1 MYHSLDKRIWFTI
14 IFLPLKESHYVPDM
28 DFFGISSP
36 FSFHLELLRIEL
48 PKLTP
53 SILMEIVI
61 ILVVLLGQFFFYMN
75 QPIMAWLFDT
85 NIFEQDYHSASY
97 LYIFI

>member
-14 IFLPLKESHYVPDM
+14 IFLHLKESHYVPDM
-28 DFFGISSP
+28 DIFGIPSP
-36 FSFHLELLRIEL
+36 FSFHVELLRIEL
-48 PKLTP
+48 PKLNP
-53 SILMEIVI
+53 SILMEIVT
-61 ILVVLLGQFFFYMN
+61 ILVVLLGQFWFYMH
-75 QPIMAWLFDT
+75 QPIKAWLFEK

>member
-1 MYHSLDKRIWFTI
+1 MYQSLDKRIWFTV
-14 IFLPLKESHYVPDM
+14 IFSPPKESHYVPDM
-28 DFFGISSP
+28 DFFGIPSP

-61 ILVVLLGQFFFYMN
+61 ILFVLLGQFFFYMH
-75 QPIMAWLFDT
+75 QPIKAWLFEK
-85 NIFEQDYHSASY
+85 NIFEQDYHSVSY
-97 LYIFI
+97 LYIFT